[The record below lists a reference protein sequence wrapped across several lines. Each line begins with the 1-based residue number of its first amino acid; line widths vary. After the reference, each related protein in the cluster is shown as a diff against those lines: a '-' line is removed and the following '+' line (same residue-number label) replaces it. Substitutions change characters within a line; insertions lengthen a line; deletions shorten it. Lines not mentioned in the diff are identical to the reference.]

1 MRNEAFT
8 PVREVLPGTR
18 RYTQHTIYELAETIR
33 ERDIITYAH
42 CRRVAIYSGRL
53 ARALGWTRPAARDLS
68 YAALVHDLGK
78 TWIRNSILHK
88 EAALSDDEWREM
100 LRHPAIAARILD
112 AYNVP
117 EDITQ
122 IVLHHHERY
131 DGRGYPDHLAG
142 TAIPLGARLL
152 TVADVFDALTSARP
166 YKDAMSVET
175 ARARILNEVGTHFDP
190 EIAPVFAKLVTDSP
204 EFLLPA
210 TIEPIGMPSTRRAW
224 ARHDYLLTD

>member
-1 MRNEAFT
+1 MRNEALT

-33 ERDIITYAH
+33 ARDIITYAH

-53 ARALGWTRPAARDLS
+53 ARALGWTRPAARDLC

-88 EAALSDDEWREM
+88 ECALSQEEWQEM

-112 AYNVP
+112 AYDMP
-117 EDITQ
+117 EGIVD

-131 DGRGYPDHLAG
+131 DGCGYPDHLLG
-142 TAIPLGARLL
+142 NDIPLGARLL
-152 TVADVFDALTSARP
+152 TVADVFDALTSARS
-166 YKDAMSVET
+166 YKDAMSIEA
-175 ARARILNEVGTHFDP
+175 ARERILAGSGTHFDP
-190 EIAPVFAKLVTDSP
+190 AVAPVFAGLVTNTP
-204 EFLLPA
+204 EFLLPP
-210 TIEPIGMPSTRRAW
+210 TVEPIIAPSTRRAW